1 MIMSHKVINKGCE
14 EKMQFRIAQTVN
26 DWALGANKVNDASFI
41 SIKLATVKAVI
52 WWSAGKS

>member
-1 MIMSHKVINKGCE
+1 MSHKVINKGCE
-14 EKMQFRIAQTVN
+14 EKMQFPIAQTVN